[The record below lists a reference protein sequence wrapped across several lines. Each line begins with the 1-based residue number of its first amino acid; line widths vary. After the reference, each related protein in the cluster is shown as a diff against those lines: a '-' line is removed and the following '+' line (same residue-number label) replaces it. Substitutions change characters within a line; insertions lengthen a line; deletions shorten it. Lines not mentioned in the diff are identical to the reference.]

1 VLERALRAAK
11 LKPVSFSLGITALQP
26 VGTEVSNGVMA
37 LAIGES
43 HVGLQVTAGG
53 GVAALRA
60 LEGALEAEGSQRL
73 LHADLVSREARITLG
88 QLPAELRE
96 TVRRIRVFGPRDLAQ
111 QLVDEMELRLDAAGL
126 KVEPVGRYVAGEF
139 GVQLP
144 PDAAV
149 SPAFSLAA
157 GQLAGRRPVF
167 EFLLPKVTPLQQMA
181 ARYSSGKLRTVISAA
196 AAVALVAGGLFFY
209 QQFQLWQLEAQ
220 WAKLQP
226 TVRQLEGLQEQ
237 IRQYRPWFDQSVR
250 GLTILRS
257 LTQAFP
263 EDGSVTAKTV
273 EIRDLNAVTC
283 TGIARDRQVLLK
295 TIENVRKIQQFREV
309 ALGPTRGQ
317 PPAVQFTFNFQWNE
331 GGRNAD

>member
-1 VLERALRAAK
+1 
-11 LKPVSFSLGITALQP
+11 
-26 VGTEVSNGVMA
+26 M
-37 LAIGES
+37 
-43 HVGLQVTAGG
+43 
-53 GVAALRA
+53 
-60 LEGALEAEGSQRL
+60 
-73 LHADLVSREARITLG
+73 
-88 QLPAELRE
+88 
-96 TVRRIRVFGPRDLAQ
+96 
-111 QLVDEMELRLDAAGL
+111 
-126 KVEPVGRYVAGEF
+126 
-139 GVQLP
+139 
-144 PDAAV
+144 
-149 SPAFSLAA
+149 
-157 GQLAGRRPVF
+157 
-167 EFLLPKVTPLQQMA
+167 
-181 ARYSSGKLRTVISAA
+181 
-196 AAVALVAGGLFFY
+196 AGGLFFY